1 MTDSGVN
8 SGEADAPIPSPTP
21 SFDPFFKMWSD
32 WLSNSMGP
40 MTTVPAA
47 SLPWL
52 AKPGVSTG
60 EEAEPFPSGAMA
72 NDPLLSALDKFR
84 QDMVCQPLQQ
94 YRAPR
99 LGRDHQVAADPLDA
113 RDIRPA
119 TGHAGGYG
127 LQPTSLYEVSRG
139 MDRRHLTPL
148 GAQQEK
154 EKEGRPSDPRFS
166 APEWDSNPFYAML
179 AAVYHTQDTQ
189 V

>member
-1 MTDSGVN
+1 MTDSGIN
-8 SGEADAPIPSPTP
+8 GGEADAPIPSPTP

-72 NDPLLSALDKFR
+72 N
-84 QDMVCQPLQQ
+84 
-94 YRAPR
+94 
-99 LGRDHQVAADPLDA
+99 
-113 RDIRPA
+113 
-119 TGHAGGYG
+119 
-127 LQPTSLYEVSRG
+127 
-139 MDRRHLTPL
+139 
-148 GAQQEK
+148 
-154 EKEGRPSDPRFS
+154 SDPRFS